1 MNALDGILYG
11 FSVALTPGNLL
22 AALIGS
28 LIGTFVGVLP
38 GLGPVGAMAL
48 LLSTTLTLKPVTAVI
63 MLAAIYYGA
72 MYGGSTTSILVN
84 VPGESASVVT
94 CFDGYQMAKRG
105 RAGAALTIAAVGSF
119 VAGST
124 GLIGLMLFAPTIA
137 NFALSFGSPEYTGI
151 CLLGLIALTRI
162 SSQSFWKGLIVLG
175 IGLALATVG
184 MEPVS
189 GRSRFTFGIIPLMQG
204 IDLIPVAMGLFGV
217 AEVFL
222 VAEQAGG
229 LPQISSIRLRELFP
243 NGSEWRRSVA
253 PILRGTGIG
262 FLIGLI
268 PGPSATISAF
278 ASYDLER
285 RCSKQPEEFGKGAI
299 EGVAGPESANN
310 AATSGAM
317 VPMLALGIPFS
328 PPTALLLAAL
338 IIQGVQPGPLL
349 IQNNPEVFWG
359 VIASMYIGNV
369 ALLILNIPLI
379 GMWVSFLRTP
389 QPILLAAIFTFVLIG
404 TYSVNNSI
412 VDLIV
417 LMVMGCVGYI
427 LRKLNFDV
435 APMILAIVLGPFM
448 ERSFR
453 QSLYMSNGDLL
464 VFLERPISAILL
476 FLVIAFLFAPI
487 VWRLTFRRRLQ
498 SPEFSKK

>member
-1 MNALDGILYG
+1 
-11 FSVALTPGNLL
+11 
-22 AALIGS
+22 
-28 LIGTFVGVLP
+28 
-38 GLGPVGAMAL
+38 
-48 LLSTTLTLKPVTAVI
+48 
-63 MLAAIYYGA
+63 
-72 MYGGSTTSILVN
+72 
-84 VPGESASVVT
+84 
-94 CFDGYQMAKRG
+94 
-105 RAGAALTIAAVGSF
+105 
-119 VAGST
+119 
-124 GLIGLMLFAPTIA
+124 
-137 NFALSFGSPEYTGI
+137 
-151 CLLGLIALTRI
+151 
-162 SSQSFWKGLIVLG
+162 
-175 IGLALATVG
+175 
-184 MEPVS
+184 
-189 GRSRFTFGIIPLMQG
+189 
-204 IDLIPVAMGLFGV
+204 
-217 AEVFL
+217 
-222 VAEQAGG
+222 
-229 LPQISSIRLRELFP
+229 
-243 NGSEWRRSVA
+243 
-253 PILRGTGIG
+253 
-262 FLIGLI
+262 
-268 PGPSATISAF
+268 
-278 ASYDLER
+278 LER
-285 RCSKQPEEFGKGAI
+285 RCSKHPEEFGKGAI

-417 LMVMGCVGYI
+417 LMVMGCIGYI

-487 VWRLTFRRRLQ
+487 VWRLTFRRRLE